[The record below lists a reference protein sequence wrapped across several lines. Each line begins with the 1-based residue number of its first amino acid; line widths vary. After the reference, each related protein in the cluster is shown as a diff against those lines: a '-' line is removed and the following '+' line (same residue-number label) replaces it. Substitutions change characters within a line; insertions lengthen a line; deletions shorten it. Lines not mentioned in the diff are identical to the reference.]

1 MASFRSYG
9 EFLTLKYFTAFTV
22 ATCSILKAFLK

>member
-9 EFLTLKYFTAFTV
+9 ELLTLKYFIAFTG
-22 ATCSILKAFLK
+22 ATCGILKAFLK